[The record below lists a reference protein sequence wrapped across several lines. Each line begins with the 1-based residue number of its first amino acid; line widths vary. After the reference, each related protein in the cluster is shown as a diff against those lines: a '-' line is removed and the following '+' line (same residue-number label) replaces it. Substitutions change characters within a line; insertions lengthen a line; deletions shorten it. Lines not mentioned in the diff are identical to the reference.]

1 MITIQD
7 KHLCCGCEA
16 CVQSCPKHC
25 ISFKEDEEGFRYP
38 QVDQSVCIDC
48 GLCEKVCPVLNQVD
62 PQKPLIVYA
71 AKNTNEK
78 ELLKSSSGGIFILL
92 AKLVL
97 RQGGVV
103 FGAKFDENWNVIH
116 AYAETEGEAQAFMG
130 SKYVQSQI
138 GITYSQV
145 KVFLKQGRK
154 VLFSGTPCQIAG
166 LKQFLGKEYDNL
178 LTVDVICHGVPSP
191 KVWQRYIDEI
201 KCNAFKKEKTI
212 YYPLAT
218 GTSTDVQIESIFF
231 RDKRTGWKRY
241 SFTLSLAE
249 TLADGQKNTVSLSH
263 KYHKDS
269 YMKLFLRDLILRPS
283 CYQCPAK
290 GGKSQS
296 DLTIADFWGVERCY
310 PDLVDE
316 RGVGLMVI
324 KSGKGLKAMSS
335 LQLELQKVSFEDA
348 IAGNPMYMN
357 SVSEPQNR
365 NKCFRLINNSNKS
378 LDKIIEILFR
388 PPLLFR
394 VKQKIKRFRGFL
406 TTVCHKPHHNNH

>member
-1 MITIQD
+1 MINIQD

-16 CVQSCPKHC
+16 CVNACPKHC
-25 ISFKEDEEGFRYP
+25 ITFKEDEEGFRYP

-48 GLCEKVCPVLNQVD
+48 GLCEKVCPVTNQTD
-62 PQKPLIVYA
+62 PQKPLSVYA
-71 AKNTNEK
+71 AKNSNEE

-97 RQGGVV
+97 CQGGVV
-103 FGAKFDENWNVIH
+103 FGAKFDDNWNVIH
-116 AYAETEGEAQAFMG
+116 TYAETEGGAQAFMG

-145 KVFLKQGRK
+145 RDFLKQGRK

-212 YYPLAT
+212 YYPIYYPHAT

-231 RDKRTGWKRY
+231 RDKRTGWKKY
-241 SFTLSLAE
+241 SFTLFLAE
-249 TLADGQKNTVSLSH
+249 TLADGKKNTISLSH
-263 KYHKDS
+263 EYHKDS

-296 DLTIADFWGVERCY
+296 DLTIADFWGVEKHY

-324 KSGKGLKAMSS
+324 KSGKGLKALSS
-335 LQLELQKVSFEDA
+335 LQLELQEVSFEDA
-348 IAGNPMYMN
+348 IAGNPKYMN

-365 NKCFRLINNSNKS
+365 NKCFRLINDSNKS

-394 VKQKIKRFRGFL
+394 VKQKIKRFCCSF
-406 TTVCHKPHHNNH
+406 

>member
-16 CVQSCPKHC
+16 CVNACPKHC

-48 GLCEKVCPVLNQVD
+48 GLCEKVCPVINQAA
-62 PQKPLIVYA
+62 PQEPLSVYA
-71 AKNTNEK
+71 AKNTNEE

-97 RQGGVV
+97 QHGGVV
-103 FGAKFDENWNVIH
+103 FGAKFDEDWNVIH
-116 AYAETEGEAQAFMG
+116 AYAETIEEAQVFMG
-130 SKYVQSQI
+130 SKYVQSRI
-138 GITYSQV
+138 GNTYSQARD
-145 KVFLKQGRK
+145 FLKQGRK

-166 LKQFLGKEYDNL
+166 LKQFLGKDYDNL

-191 KVWQRYIDEI
+191 KVWQRYLDEI
-201 KCNAFKKEKTI
+201 KGNAFKKEKTFN
-212 YYPLAT
+212 YPHAT
-218 GTSTDVQIESIFF
+218 GAPTDVQIESIFF
-231 RDKRTGWKRY
+231 RNKRTGWKRY
-241 SFTLSLAE
+241 SFTLSLVEA
-249 TLADGQKNTVSLSH
+249 LVDGKKNTTSLSH
-263 KYHKDS
+263 KYHEDP

-296 DLTIADFWGVERCY
+296 DLTIADFWGVEKFY

-335 LQLELQKVSFEDA
+335 LQLELQEVSFEDA

-357 SVSEPQNR
+357 SASEPPNR
-365 NKCFRLINNSNKS
+365 KKCFRLIDYSNNSLNKVV
-378 LDKIIEILFR
+378 EILFR
-388 PPLLFR
+388 PPFLFR
-394 VKQKIKRFRGFL
+394 IKQKIKNLLRL
-406 TTVCHKPHHNNH
+406 INHHPI